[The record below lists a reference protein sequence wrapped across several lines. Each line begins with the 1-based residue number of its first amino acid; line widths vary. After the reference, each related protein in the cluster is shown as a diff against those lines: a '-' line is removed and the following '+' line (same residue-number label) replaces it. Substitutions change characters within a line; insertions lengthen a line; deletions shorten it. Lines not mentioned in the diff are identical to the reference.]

1 MFDENGPYLLPNTI
15 IQNSY
20 FWNMKTYT
28 ILYILDFFILCY
40 LFLVTDYTY
49 IPTST

>member
-15 IQNSY
+15 LQNSY
-20 FWNMKTYT
+20 LLEYENLYYTYV
-28 ILYILDFFILCY
+28 LDFFILCY